1 MKPLLLMSLLVVA
14 VSATAEVR
22 APAVAGSFYT
32 DDSQAL
38 RAQVEAFLEDARQ
51 NSSGAHARAL
61 VVPHAGYSFS
71 GPTAALAFGRLPEEG
86 VRRVILLGPSHHM
99 RFSGGALPAEGVTA
113 FETPLG
119 KMTLD
124 AKAIKKLRRS
134 GGFSG
139 PAGAHDPEHS
149 LEVELPFIQVVA
161 PEAKLVPIA
170 VGSESDFE
178 TCLEMAE
185 AIAGLLD
192 ESTVVIASSDFTHH
206 GRRYGWSP
214 YDGRDLGETLI
225 AVGRATADRAA
236 AMDSKGFTTQIDV
249 SGDTVCG
256 VRPVG
261 VLTALLEHA
270 FEGTGS
276 VLDVTTS
283 GHVTGRFDLSV
294 TYAAIAF
301 SGAWQTWKD
310 PAVAE
315 VVDLGPEA
323 GGELIALARSV
334 LETRLTHDT
343 ALASWFAGAGDGD
356 GFLMPAGAFVT
367 LNNTGARVRRDGRLR
382 ACMGVIEARQPLLDA
397 VVQAAVW
404 ATQDPRFP
412 PLDVAELEGIEIEVS
427 VLSPMREIESFKLI
441 EVGTHGVLMTKDGRR
456 AVFLPQV
463 AVEQGWNRDTM
474 LEQLSA
480 KAGLPK
486 DAWRH
491 GATFEVFTARVFKER
506 E

>member
-1 MKPLLLMSLLVVA
+1 MKPIFLVSLLVVA
-14 VSATAEVR
+14 ASALAEVR
-22 APAVAGSFYT
+22 PPAVAGSFYT
-32 DDSQAL
+32 ADAEAL
-38 RAQVEAFLEDARQ
+38 RAQVEMLLEDARLM
-51 NSSGAHARAL
+51 SSGAPARAL

-71 GPTAALAFGRLPEEG
+71 GPTAALAFARLPDEG

-99 RFSGGALPAEGVTA
+99 RFSGGALPAEGVNA

-119 KMTLD
+119 KMKLD
-124 AKAIKKLRRS
+124 TKAIKMLRRHS
-134 GGFSG
+134 EFIG

-149 LEVELPFIQVVA
+149 LEVELPFLQVVA
-161 PEAKLVPIA
+161 PEAELIPIA
-170 VGSESDFE
+170 IGPDSDLE
-178 TCLEMAE
+178 TCVKIAE
-185 AIAGLLD
+185 ALSGLLD
-192 ESTVVIASSDFTHH
+192 EGTVVIASSDFTHH

-214 YDGRDLGETLI
+214 YDGPDLGETLL
-225 AVGRATADRAA
+225 AVGRTTADRAA
-236 AMDSKGFTTQIDV
+236 AMDPRGFMTQIDV

-261 VLTALLEHA
+261 VLTALLAHA
-270 FEGTGS
+270 FEGTGT

-283 GHVTGRFDLSV
+283 GHVTGSFDLSV

-301 SGAWQTWKD
+301 SGAWRPWKV
-310 PAVAE
+310 PVGAE
-315 VVDLGPEA
+315 AVDLDPEA
-323 GGELIALARSV
+323 GRELVAMARAV

-343 ALASWFAGAGDGD
+343 ALASWFAKTGNGD

-367 LNNTGARVRRDGRLR
+367 LNNTGIRAGREGRLR

-397 VVQAAVW
+397 VVQAAIW

-412 PLDVAELEGIEIEVS
+412 PLDVAELNQIEVEVS

-456 AVFLPQV
+456 AVFLPHV

-474 LEQLSA
+474 LEHLSA
-480 KAGLPK
+480 KAGLPR

-491 GATFEVFTARVFKER
+491 GATFEVFTAQVFKEQG
-506 E
+506 